1 MVLQPNSPFL
11 TRIPLHIPFS
21 LLHHIFSHQAV
32 TGGIWGRYGRHR
44 VGTDTENG
52 YRYRREGRGEREYIR
67 YSFAIPCPSCCTR
80 IHCLCHCGSLPASC
94 GIPFPFP
101 CPLSSSMHPPRLSP
115 ASSHSLIHSLI
126 LLCGYPFVILYNSL
140 PPPHP
145 QICHQQK
152 MRKCFRRQP
161 GICRKPATRAALEG
175 VAGAFFALPAKEAYG
190 FQRAEMK
197 KIGKQSRKM
206 LL

>member
-140 PPPHP
+140 PPHTPRYA
-145 QICHQQK
+145 I
-152 MRKCFRRQP
+152 
-161 GICRKPATRAALEG
+161 
-175 VAGAFFALPAKEAYG
+175 
-190 FQRAEMK
+190 
-197 KIGKQSRKM
+197 SRK
-206 LL
+206 